1 MERIEVGMSPA
12 QMSKVRNGHMIRCK
26 PCVRGSGIVMIVE
39 PSTFNIATKALGKN
53 KGFQMRLSPNEIQA
67 NREGADEMMGNGI
80 FKQVAKKAGKVAKK
94 VAIEAGKQAGRQ
106 LAKQLP
112 SLATSGLVAGATLL
126 GQPQLI
132 PVAGIVG
139 DKLGKF
145 AGKKLN
151 KAIDG
156 AGMCEGKAR
165 GRMSK
170 RRIES
175 IEGEG
180 LYAGRGMMEGEGLYA
195 GGRRGM
201 GVHMDGEGLYAGGRR
216 GMGMMDGG
224 RITPSAG
231 LVGVMGNLLPMS
243 HPALQSQAMNANFQF
258 RHTMP
263 QNIQMRGNGMCG

>member
-1 MERIEVGMSPA
+1 MERIEVGISPA

-26 PCVRGSGIVMIVE
+26 PSVKGSGVIMIVE
-39 PSTFNIATKALGKN
+39 PSTFNIATKALSKN

-67 NREGADEMMGNGI
+67 NREGADEMEGKGI
-80 FKQVAKKAGKVAKK
+80 FKTIAKKAGKVAKK
-94 VAIEAGKQAGRQ
+94 VAIQAGKQLGKEV
-106 LAKQLP
+106 AKQLP

-156 AGMCEGKAR
+156 AGVMAQAKR
-165 GRMSK
+165 TSKMIK
-170 RRIES
+170 RRIEN

-180 LYAGRGMMEGEGLYA
+180 LYAGRGM
-195 GGRRGM
+195 
-201 GVHMDGEGLYAGGRR
+201 MDGEGLYAGGRR
-216 GMGMMDGG
+216 GMGMDGG

>member
-1 MERIEVGMSPA
+1 M
-12 QMSKVRNGHMIRCK
+12 K
-26 PCVRGSGIVMIVE
+26 GSGIILIVE
-39 PSTFNIATKALGKN
+39 PSTFNIATRALGKN
-53 KGFQMRLSPNEIQA
+53 KGFQMRLNANEIQA
-67 NREGADEMMGNGI
+67 NREGADEMMGKGI
-80 FKQVAKKAGKVAKK
+80 FKQVAKKAGRVAKK

-132 PVAGIVG
+132 PVASIVG

-156 AGMCEGKAR
+156 AGMCEAQRMSK
-165 GRMSK
+165 MSK

-175 IEGEG
+175 MEGEG
-180 LYAGRGMMEGEGLYA
+180 LYAGRGIHMDGEGLYA

-201 GVHMDGEGLYAGGRR
+201 GMMDGEGLYAGGRR

>member
-26 PCVRGSGIVMIVE
+26 PCMKGSGVIMIVE

-67 NREGADEMMGNGI
+67 NRENADEMMGKGI
-80 FKQVAKKAGKVAKK
+80 FKTIAKKAGKVAKK
-94 VAIEAGKQAGRQ
+94 VAIQAGKQLGREV
-106 LAKQLP
+106 AKQLP

-156 AGMCEGKAR
+156 AGVNIALAKRMRKAK
-165 GRMSK
+165 M
-170 RRIES
+170 EMEMM
-175 IEGEG
+175 EGEG
-180 LYAGRGMMEGEGLYA
+180 LYAGRGMMDGEGLYA

-201 GVHMDGEGLYAGGRR
+201 GVHMDGGRV
-216 GMGMMDGG
+216 
-224 RITPSAG
+224 TPSAG
-231 LVGVMGNLLPMS
+231 LIGVMGNLLPMS

>member
-1 MERIEVGMSPA
+1 MEQIEVGMSPA

-26 PCVRGSGIVMIVE
+26 PCMRGSGVIMIVE

-67 NREGADEMMGNGI
+67 NRENADEMEGKGI
-80 FKQVAKKAGKVAKK
+80 FKSIAKKAGKVAKK
-94 VAIEAGKQAGRQ
+94 VAIQAGKQAARE

-156 AGMCEGKAR
+156 AGVMTQAKR
-165 GRMSK
+165 MSKMSK
-170 RRIES
+170 RRIEN
-175 IEGEG
+175 IDGEG

-195 GGRRGM
+195 GGGM
-201 GVHMDGEGLYAGGRR
+201 GMMDGEGLYAGGRR
-216 GMGMMDGG
+216 GMGVHMDGG

-231 LVGVMGNLLPMS
+231 LVGVMGNLMAMS

-263 QNIQMRGNGMCG
+263 KNIQMRGNGMCG

>member
-1 MERIEVGMSPA
+1 MERIEVGISPA

-26 PCVRGSGIVMIVE
+26 PSVKGSGVIMIVE
-39 PSTFNIATKALGKN
+39 PSTFNIATKALSKN

-67 NREGADEMMGNGI
+67 NREGADEMEGKGI
-80 FKQVAKKAGKVAKK
+80 FKTIAKKAGKVAKK
-94 VAIEAGKQAGRQ
+94 VAIQAGKQLGKEV
-106 LAKQLP
+106 AKQLP

-156 AGMCEGKAR
+156 AGVNIALAK
-165 GRMSK
+165 RMRK
-170 RRIES
+170 MEMEMM
-175 IEGEG
+175 EGEG
-180 LYAGRGMMEGEGLYA
+180 LYAGRGM
-195 GGRRGM
+195 
-201 GVHMDGEGLYAGGRR
+201 MDGEGLYAGGRR
-216 GMGMMDGG
+216 GMG
-224 RITPSAG
+224 ITPSAG
-231 LVGVMGNLLPMS
+231 LIGVMGNLLPMS

>member
-1 MERIEVGMSPA
+1 MEQIEVGMSPA

-26 PCVRGSGIVMIVE
+26 PCMRGSGVIMIVE

-67 NREGADEMMGNGI
+67 NRENADEMEGKGI
-80 FKQVAKKAGKVAKK
+80 FKSIAKKAGKVAKK
-94 VAIEAGKQAGRQ
+94 VAIQAGKQAARE

-156 AGMCEGKAR
+156 AGVKIAQAKRMRRMEMMDGEGLYAGR
-165 GRMSK
+165 GMHMD
-170 RRIES
+170 
-175 IEGEG
+175 GEG
-180 LYAGRGMMEGEGLYA
+180 LYAGRGMMDGEGLYA

-201 GVHMDGEGLYAGGRR
+201 GVH
-216 GMGMMDGG
+216 MDGG

-231 LVGVMGNLLPMS
+231 LVGVMGNLMAMS